1 MKQLLCLLFA
11 AVAVTACAPAVP
23 AGEFRIVGK
32 IENVPDS
39 AVVRLYEPQGQMLR
53 GMAVDTLVDGRFSF
67 RDTISSP
74 KALQVC
80 LHIGDYQG
88 GVLDIWAAPGKCT
101 EIRGEGEQ
109 AWLWEVVSDI
119 PEQRDEDIYRA
130 LVEPEIREL
139 NRFQGILQPQELTR
153 YMELC
158 GQISEKTVRHMQ
170 TAPLRKSG

>member
-80 LHIGDYQG
+80 LHIGAVRVSRRG
-88 GVLDIWAAPGKCT
+88 FGKSCRT
-101 EIRGEGEQ
+101 FR
-109 AWLWEVVSDI
+109 S
-119 PEQRDEDIYRA
+119 
-130 LVEPEIREL
+130 RE
-139 NRFQGILQPQELTR
+139 TR
-153 YMELC
+153 
-158 GQISEKTVRHMQ
+158 IF
-170 TAPLRKSG
+170 TAPWSNPRFVN